1 MKGNGDKM
9 KKSITWQLGVIIVC
23 VIFVSMVITTLSNY
37 YVNYK
42 NTYEAAG
49 IEAVGCANIT
59 TGLVDPSDLEEIL
72 KGNKE
77 LLIDLENK
85 LDWTTDHKRIF
96 EAHYVLSLNGTI
108 IAADSNIKKQGF
120 NAGEEFFI
128 DEEVLKTMKETNHP
142 QYSRIYE
149 FGGMERITGYAP
161 IYKNHDP
168 NNEVIAINAIDFNAK
183 IVKERTWDSIKD
195 SILLGILPMLMA
207 GIITIW
213 LIRRKTKPIIALIN
227 YAQKIATGDLSSDS
241 IKIQSKDEIGDLAN
255 TLNRMAENLRDLISQ
270 VRKNA
275 EQVASAA
282 TQLEVG
288 SLQSNEALKQVT
300 EAMNEV
306 AMGVDKQVA
315 SIDETSHTIHNLSTG
330 VQNIA
335 TSADHVSTRAMD
347 ASEKAAEGSQSI
359 KNAVKQMNMVNETF
373 NELSKMVKGLGE
385 RSKEIGQIIEV
396 ITGIAEQTNLL
407 ALNAAIEAAR
417 AGDQGRG
424 FAVVAEE
431 VRKLA
436 EQSGHSSKE
445 ISQLIIRIR
454 EETNKVVQSMDIV
467 AKEVHSGINVVNT
480 AGTSFTQ
487 IEHSVND
494 VTHQIQEVSSAVQ
507 QIATG
512 TEQIVQSIQL
522 INEVGEEAASLSEV
536 ATTSAEEQLA
546 SIEEISSSAK
556 MLSKMAEELQNHIS
570 KFKI

>member
-1 MKGNGDKM
+1 M
-9 KKSITWQLGVIIVC
+9 KKSLTWQLGVIIIC
-23 VIFVSMVITTLSNY
+23 VIFVSIAITSLSNY
-37 YVNYK
+37 YVSYK

-59 TGLVDPSDLEEIL
+59 TGLINPSDVEEIL

-77 LLIDLENK
+77 ILIDLENK

-96 EAHYVLSLNGTI
+96 EAHYVLSLDGKM

-120 NAGEEFFI
+120 KAGDQFYI
-128 DEEVLKTMKETNHP
+128 DEEVLKMIKETNHP
-142 QYSRIYE
+142 QYSKIYE
-149 FGGMERITGYAP
+149 FGGMKRITGYAP
-161 IYKNHDP
+161 IYKDHDP
-168 NNEVIAINAIDFNAK
+168 NKEVVALNAIDFNAK
-183 IVKERTWDSIKD
+183 IVKERTVDGLKD
-195 SILLGILPMLMA
+195 SFILGMLPMLIA
-207 GIITIW
+207 GVFTIW
-213 LIRRKTKPIIALIN
+213 LIRRKTKPITYLIN
-227 YAQKIATGDLSSDS
+227 YAQKIATGDLSGED
-241 IKIQSKDEIGDLAN
+241 IKVSSKDEIGDLAG
-255 TLNRMAENLRDLISQ
+255 TLNMMAQNLRTLISQ
-270 VRKNA
+270 VSKNA
-275 EQVASAA
+275 EQVSSAA
-282 TQLEVG
+282 TQLKVG
-288 SLQSNEALKQVT
+288 SIQSNESIKQVT

-306 AMGVDKQVA
+306 ATGIDKQVT
-315 SIDETSHTIHNLSTG
+315 SVDETSQTIHQLSIG
-330 VQNIA
+330 VQHIA
-335 TSADHVSTRAMD
+335 TSANNVSTRAMD

-359 KNAVKQMNMVNETF
+359 QNAVKQMNMVNETF
-373 NELSKMVKGLGE
+373 NDLSEMVRGLGE

-445 ISQLIIRIR
+445 ISKLIVRIR
-454 EETNKVVQSMDIV
+454 EETNKVVQSMDVV
-467 AKEVHSGINVVNT
+467 AKEVHSGIYVVNA

-494 VTHQIQEVSSAVQ
+494 VTHQIQEVSNAVQ

-536 ATTSAEEQLA
+536 ASTSAEEQLG